1 MATDTSPDQAT
12 AGIRRWWLMGRD
24 RFGVGLLLILVTIV
38 CLALTNRSRWMA
50 AVVVSVEAVT
60 LLLLLAA
67 AAMPFHRM
75 RWAAGFVGVCV
86 AAVWLGA
93 LLGRDGTWTI
103 PAIGAAMVLI
113 APTSI
118 VRHLRER
125 PKVDGPMVYGSLCLY
140 LLAGLFYAS
149 VYGIIDGAS
158 TQPFFLQIDE
168 ARSVD
173 FVYFSFV
180 TLATLGYG
188 DLTPRGDL
196 GRMLAVTETLI
207 GQLYLVGAVA
217 IVVSNLGKSRTPRER
232 G

>member
-1 MATDTSPDQAT
+1 MTENPSSTRFPVRH
-12 AGIRRWWLMGRD
+12 G
-24 RFGVGLLLILVTIV
+24 FGVGLVLLLVTIV
-38 CLALTNRSRWMA
+38 CFALTDRSRWMA
-50 AVVVSVEAVT
+50 AVVVTIEGLT
-60 LLLLLAA
+60 LLTLLAA
-67 AAMPFHRM
+67 AAMPARRM

-86 AAVWLGA
+86 VAVWLGA
-93 LLGRDGTWTI
+93 VLGRDGGWTI
-103 PAIGAAMVLI
+103 PAVGAAMVLI
-113 APTSI
+113 APSSI
-118 VRHLRER
+118 LRSLRRRTTIDAE
-125 PKVDGPMVYGSLCLY
+125 MVYGALCLY

-158 TQPFFLQIDE
+158 TPPFFGQIDQ
-168 ARSVD
+168 ARAVD

-217 IVVSNLGKSRTPRER
+217 IIVSNLGKTRTPRER
-232 G
+232 N